1 MTPKHNSDSV
11 WSIPRRL
18 VMPAP
23 VRRATNALLILLL
36 LSWVGGHAL
45 AQPEPREVYQV
56 TPAAQCVGPQD
67 LNGLLFLHNACE
79 QEVRAYWCVEL
90 QDVSNLAIEPASCN
104 AMAVAESKASVEIK
118 PKQSASLVVPK
129 LGGNLQPHQV
139 RQVHMAACRIS
150 TPDLN
155 VPHHFELTYT
165 GSSVMTKCLE
175 KTALKSGQR
184 TRLVELQLVPKQPPV
199 QVRLV
204 VQPE

>member
-1 MTPKHNSDSV
+1 
-11 WSIPRRL
+11 
-18 VMPAP
+18 MPAP
-23 VRRATNALLILLL
+23 VRRSIHGLLILLL
-36 LSWVGGHAL
+36 LSTVGSHAS
-45 AQPEPREVYQV
+45 AQPEPREVYRV
-56 TPAAQCVGPQD
+56 TPAAQCVSPQD

-90 QDVSNLAIEPASCN
+90 QDGSKHAIEPASCS

-129 LGGNLQPHQV
+129 LGGNLQPQQV
-139 RQVHMAACRIS
+139 RQVHMAVCRLS

-175 KTALKSGQR
+175 KTALKPGQR
-184 TRLVELQLVPKQPPV
+184 TYLVELQLVPKQPPV

-204 VQPE
+204 VQPQ